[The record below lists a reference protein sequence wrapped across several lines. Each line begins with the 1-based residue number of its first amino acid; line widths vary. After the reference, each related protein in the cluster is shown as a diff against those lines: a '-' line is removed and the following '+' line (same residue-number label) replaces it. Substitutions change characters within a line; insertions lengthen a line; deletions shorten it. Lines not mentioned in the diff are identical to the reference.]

1 MWDKAVSA
9 VPRSPVSAAPPV
21 VTAPST
27 APSTR
32 GRTRTDLS
40 ATLRDPVLLGLAV
53 LAAVVGWWFALG
65 RGSVSARV
73 LALWPVQ
80 LGLDVVLL
88 VLLLKAASL
97 STAPRLTRRFWRFMV
112 VGGTLVSVGDLVQVV
127 QVAGHTDLRSATIG
141 SADTLLATCGDLCV
155 LLGMLTHPIQVRGR
169 ERMRLWLDA
178 ATTMTGATVF
188 VWAFLISSAHLAT
201 TTGAI
206 GELVSAASTLLLA
219 ASMIKLLFAGNT
231 PITAAAAFAA
241 SAGLTLISL
250 ATTIAPSFTD
260 PEHVRLSMASRLLP
274 CILLAAA
281 PRLQVL
287 RLRAEPGVTRR
298 PAWLAANRLPYLSVG
313 ATHLL
318 LVISLA
324 SHGLGRREWGI
335 LIGVIVITG
344 LVVVRQLAEIEDNN
358 ALLLQ
363 LRRQEERFRS
373 LVQHASDVTMV
384 TDADGLITYTSPAI
398 QPTLGIS
405 PDEIQGREIGLLLDP
420 DHLVTIRRLV
430 ADLAAGP
437 HASSITGRHRVRHA
451 DGSWRWLEV
460 VSTNLLDN
468 LSVNGIVHNAR
479 DITAAQ
485 ISEDRLR
492 FEANHDHLTGLANR
506 LLLRQCLVEV
516 AAEMATGDI
525 AVIVIDLDDFKPV
538 NDTLGHHI
546 GDAVL
551 ASVAARMS
559 ECVRPKRYCRPVG
572 RGRVRGTAGTGHT
585 QGSAADRPPDRRHP
599 CRPDG
604 DRRALARRAVQRR
617 RGHRARFYRRGS
629 AAGRGRRDVPREAV
643 RQGLVRRRPPRR
655 VRPASPGGEARMI
668 HAEGDKRVSG

>member
-1 MWDKAVSA
+1 M
-9 VPRSPVSAAPPV
+9 SAAPPV

-468 LSVNGIVHNAR
+468 LSVNGIVHTAR

-492 FEANHDHLTGLANR
+492 FEANHDHLPGLANR

-559 ECVRPKRYCRPVG
+559 ECVRPSDIVARLGGDEFAVLLAPATLKEARRIARRIVDTLAVPTEIDGHWLVVRCSVG
-572 RGRVRGTAGTGHT
+572 VATGH
-585 QGSAADRPPDRRHP
+585 GSTAAGLLRDA
-599 CRPDG
+599 DG
-604 DRRALARRAVQRR
+604 AMYHAKQSGKGSFAVARRAESAPHPPVAK
-617 RGHRARFYRRGS
+617 RA
-629 AAGRGRRDVPREAV
+629 
-643 RQGLVRRRPPRR
+643 
-655 VRPASPGGEARMI
+655 
-668 HAEGDKRVSG
+668 